1 MQFEIDYTRAKAL
14 ATRLQDF
21 LSENPR
27 PKLSRSSS
35 IEAVARM
42 LGFNNRNEM
51 AARLNAADATSPA
64 DAAAT
69 PSPATSAQASLEAL
83 LEAESEACARII
95 VAAGRSVSPGT
106 EFTAAIAVETAA
118 GTPLH
123 IAEQKVSAT
132 MDTDPRRRTLL
143 HAALLHSGEF
153 DACREER
160 RNLSEIC
167 SMALVNH
174 ALPRAETIWGRSGSD
189 DERAWQDLLSTTV
202 GEAVHGAFVVVA
214 ETQTEVLDAE
224 RDDETGAEFEH
235 RVNEACRK
243 ATLRYVAEGD
253 LDETRAHLLRHGS
266 VLELTDDIIDHH
278 WTMLLEEL
286 EPDATS

>member
-1 MQFEIDYTRAKAL
+1 MQFEIDYARAKAL

-51 AARLNAADATSPA
+51 AARLNAAGATSFA
-64 DAAAT
+64 DAAAA
-69 PSPATSAQASLEAL
+69 PSPAASAQASLEAL

-95 VAAGRSVSPGT
+95 VAAGRSVSPDAD
-106 EFTAAIAVETAA
+106 FRSAIADEIAA

-123 IAEQKVSAT
+123 IAERKISVM
-132 MDTDPRRRTLL
+132 MDADPRRRTLL
-143 HAALLHSGEF
+143 HAALLHSGGF

-160 RNLSEIC
+160 HNLSEIC

-174 ALPRAETIWGRSGSD
+174 ALPRAEAIWGQSGSD
-189 DERAWQDLLSTTV
+189 EERAWQDLLSTTV
-202 GEAVHGAFVVVA
+202 GEAVHDAFVVVA
-214 ETQTEVLDAE
+214 ETQTEIVDAE
-224 RDDETGAEFEH
+224 RDDETGAEFER
-235 RVNEACRK
+235 RVDEACRK

-253 LDETRAHLLRHGS
+253 FDETRAHLLRHGS
-266 VLELTDDIIDHH
+266 ALDLTDDIFDHH

-286 EPDATS
+286 EPGTTS